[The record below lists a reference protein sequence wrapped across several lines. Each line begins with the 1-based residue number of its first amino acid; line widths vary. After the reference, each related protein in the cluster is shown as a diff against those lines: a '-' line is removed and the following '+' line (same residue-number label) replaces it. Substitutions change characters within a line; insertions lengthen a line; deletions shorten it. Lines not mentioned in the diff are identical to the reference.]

1 MTQMNADEE
10 NGLPRKFTDC
20 FSSLVF
26 ILFICVICG
35 YKPLRFLLSPSAP
48 YRFGTGAPQSRQVT
62 ALRWRGRPQRG
73 QTRRPASA
81 FTAAGASRAAAGTFA
96 GAGRAGGGGAT
107 ATVSAARFSPLAGV
121 ADDDRRGEAWRAVQ
135 RSSVRRSWVLIS
147 SVGVSGSRDFT
158 LNIADDDDEVTA
170 GTGTIR
176 PQSGH
181 LPDCCAEPPEVDS
194 ARTFNRRPHEQEK
207 RTNPSP
213 APTFGASRRTL
224 IRDAHLGQI
233 TRSGPFA
240 GKLKTCPQRHVARGM
255 SRRPFIV
262 ICLNEKRFN
271 RR

>member
-10 NGLPRKFTDC
+10 NGIPRKFTDC

-73 QTRRPASA
+73 QTRRP
-81 FTAAGASRAAAGTFA
+81 
-96 GAGRAGGGGAT
+96 